1 MPVRIKVFDTTLR
14 DGEQTPGVNLN
25 IQEKLEI
32 AKRLAAMGVDI
43 IEAGFAIASPG
54 DFPAV
59 KTIAENIKGVRIAS
73 LSRALEKDIDRAWE
87 ALQNAENPRIHTFIA
102 TSDIHM
108 KYKLRMTEDEVLE
121 RVAAMV
127 AYAKRYCS
135 DVEFSAEDASRTR
148 VEFLYRV
155 VDTAIKAGATVINI
169 PDTVGYATPEEFGKL
184 IRDIRN
190 NVPDIDKVDIS
201 VHCHNDLGLAVANT
215 LAAVING
222 ATQVECT
229 VNGLGE
235 RAGNAAMEELIMGLS
250 TRKDYYGDITHGID
264 TTKIYSTSRLV
275 SGLTGLDVQPNKAIV
290 GANAFAHESGIHQHG
305 VLAEKSTYEIMT
317 PESIGLKQNTMVLG
331 KLSGRHAFEER
342 LKELGYNLSPEEIQ
356 RAFNDFKALADRK
369 KTITDQDIEALVR
382 EKTSGIQEYF
392 ELDSFQISSGNK
404 VVSTSM
410 VSLKRNGTVIT
421 EAATGDGPIDAAFRA
436 MERAAGFNMELVDYN
451 LKAVTEGKDA
461 LGEVTVRAKKDG
473 KTLVGRGVST
483 DIMEASIKAYLNVI
497 NRALS
502 ELGESIINKTAVG

>member
-54 DFPAV
+54 DFQAV